1 MLIKLAWRNLWRN
14 KLRTGIMLGAMVFGL
29 MGVVVMQGFMS
40 GMVDNMV
47 NNAIAWQISHVQVHN
62 KRYLE
67 NPDINATIAESQSL
81 LQQIAADRQVQAYS
95 ARFLVDGI
103 IGSARSSRGVRINGI
118 DIESEARL
126 TPLSEHIQQGE
137 WLSPD
142 DKRPILVSQKTAHRL
157 KLRVGS
163 KAVLTFTDGGGDVTG
178 AAFRVKGIFKSPSTN
193 FDDMNVYVRIKDLRK
208 LAGKQE
214 GVHEIAVLMQG
225 KQNADDRTPV
235 VQFRQRIAAYT
246 TEANIV
252 RDWTEVQPLLAS
264 MLATMGVSSAI
275 MLVIYMLAMGFGI
288 INIMLMS
295 VFERTQEFGVLM
307 AVGMQKHKILGLILL
322 ESLWL
327 GVCGATIGLI
337 GCIGLIQLLQI
348 TGLPLGGMAEGLGAY
363 GVDTI
368 LYPRVSVS
376 EYVTIFTSV
385 AITALIA
392 ALYPARQILKQ
403 HPAEAMAEKH

>member
-29 MGVVVMQGFMS
+29 MGIVVMLGFMS

-47 NNAIAWQISHVQVHN
+47 HNAIAWQISHVQVQN

-67 NPDINATIAESQSL
+67 NPDINATIVDSEPL
-81 LQQIAADRQVQAYS
+81 LQRLSSDPQVLSFS

-103 IGSARSSRGVRINGI
+103 VGSAHSSKGVRINGI
-118 DIESEARL
+118 DIASEAKL
-126 TPLSEHIQQGE
+126 TPLSEHIEQGE
-137 WLSPD
+137 WLSEKD
-142 DKRPILVSQKTAHRL
+142 RRPILVSQKTANRL

-163 KAVLTFTDGGGDVTG
+163 KAVLTFTDSKGEVTG

-193 FDDMNVYVRIKDLRK
+193 FDDMNVYVRIHDLRK
-208 LAGKQE
+208 IAGMQ
-214 GVHEIAVLMQG
+214 GVHEIAVLMRGNQS
-225 KQNADDRTPV
+225 ADDRQPV
-235 VQFRQRIAAYT
+235 VRFRKLIAAYT
-246 TEANIV
+246 TDANEV
-252 RDWTEVQPLLAS
+252 RDWAQVQPLLAS
-264 MLATMGVSSAI
+264 MLATTGVSSAI
-275 MLVIYMLAMGFGI
+275 MLGIFMLAMGFGI

-327 GVCGATIGLI
+327 GVSGAAMGLA
-337 GCIGLIQLLQI
+337 GCIGLIQLLQV
-348 TGLPLGGMAEGLGAY
+348 TGLPLGAMAEGLGAY

-376 EYVTIFTSV
+376 EYVTIFMTV
-385 AITALIA
+385 AVTALIA

-403 HPAEAMAEKH
+403 HPAAAMAEKH